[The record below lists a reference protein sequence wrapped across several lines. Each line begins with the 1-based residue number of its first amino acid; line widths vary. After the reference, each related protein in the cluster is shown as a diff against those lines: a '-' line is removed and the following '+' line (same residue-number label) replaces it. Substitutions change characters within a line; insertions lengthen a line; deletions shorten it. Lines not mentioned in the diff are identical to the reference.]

1 MKIVLLQDIDGLG
14 KKGDI
19 KNVSDGYGRNFL
31 IRKNLVEILTP
42 EIENRIKLREE
53 KQEKDAVKLKS
64 QTAIIKENIEKLK
77 LVIKTKIGKTGQVF
91 GSITPVKIAAELEKQ
106 GIRLQKEQ
114 ILSSPI
120 KTLGEHKIKI
130 KLPQEI
136 GAELTILIESE
147 DTKKD
152 PK

>member
-1 MKIVLLQDIDGLG
+1 MKIVLLQDVDGLG

-31 IRKNLVEILTP
+31 LRKGLAEILTP
-42 EIENRIKLREE
+42 EIENRIKLGKE

-64 QTAIIKENIEKLK
+64 QTAILKENIEKLK
-77 LVIKTKIGKTGQVF
+77 LVIKTKIGKTGQAF

-106 GIRLQKEQ
+106 GIGLQKEQ
-114 ILSSPI
+114 ILSSPV

-130 KLPQEI
+130 KLPQGIE
-136 GAELTILIESE
+136 AELTILIESE
-147 DTKKD
+147 DTKTK
-152 PK
+152 